1 LKIISDMYHKD
12 SFRKIKSGY
21 YDNDHLSFAV
31 KCDYFV
37 TKDKT
42 LQKKAK
48 EIFDF
53 LGVRTKPVL
62 LHDFMKIV
70 QV

>member
-1 LKIISDMYHKD
+1 MIIGLHSDKVEDKNNLESVYPIYHKD

-31 KCDYFV
+31 NCDYFV

-42 LQKKAK
+42 
-48 EIFDF
+48 
-53 LGVRTKPVL
+53 
-62 LHDFMKIV
+62 
-70 QV
+70 